1 MHYQLVLVLSSNS
14 QLWKSSGILLG
25 SLPSNVMFLTT
36 CTLYSLCL
44 GNLALRLLSASDERN
59 FSQPPSL
66 GGSSSSVYREKD
78 ASGVSSWPLLLM
90 SASHRER

>member
-14 QLWKSSGILLG
+14 QLWKFSGILLG
-25 SLPSNVMFLTT
+25 SLPSNVTTFLTT

-44 GNLALRLLSASDERN
+44 GNLALRMLSASDERN
-59 FSQPPSL
+59 LSQPPSS

-78 ASGVSSWPLLLM
+78 ASNVSS
-90 SASHRER
+90 